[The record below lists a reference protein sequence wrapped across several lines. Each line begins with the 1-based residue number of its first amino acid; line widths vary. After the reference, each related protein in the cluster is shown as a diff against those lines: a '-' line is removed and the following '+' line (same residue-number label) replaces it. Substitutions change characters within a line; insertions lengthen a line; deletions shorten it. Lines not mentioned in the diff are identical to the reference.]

1 MNYFISILLKAH
13 RPKLRMSDLECMGSL
28 KFYNMPS
35 TWINTRK
42 SFKNKNK
49 SENDYLR
56 NTKI

>member
-13 RPKLRMSDLECMGSL
+13 RPKLRMSGLECIGSL

-42 SFKNKNK
+42 AFKNKNA
-49 SENDYLR
+49 LP
-56 NTKI
+56 